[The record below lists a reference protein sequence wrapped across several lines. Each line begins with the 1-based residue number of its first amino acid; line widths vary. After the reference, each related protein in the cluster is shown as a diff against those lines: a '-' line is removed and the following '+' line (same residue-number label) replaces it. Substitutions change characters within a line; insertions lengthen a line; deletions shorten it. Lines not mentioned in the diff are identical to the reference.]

1 MAPKRNFPEVPLS
14 VPKMPRLRFNDPQG
28 NYSAT
33 SSPAP
38 APTRVTATATREDI
52 LTGTPAPVAKGKRVA
67 TCSELPLK
75 GLADVSST
83 DRAIL
88 TLINNMN
95 IYERGREKL
104 LQDLKKARLIYAS
117 GQEKLLQDFNKA
129 MLYYVSAEE
138 ELARELKM
146 GMAEVLSSY
155 VPVK

>member
-1 MAPKRNFPEVPLS
+1 
-14 VPKMPRLRFNDPQG
+14 MPRSRFNDPEG
-28 NYSAT
+28 NYSAI

-38 APTRVTATATREDI
+38 ASTRVTATGEDI
-52 LTGTPAPVAKGKRVA
+52 LTCTPAPVVKGKRVA
-67 TCSELPLK
+67 TCSEIPLK

-95 IYERGREKL
+95 IYEKGREKL
-104 LQDLKKARLIYAS
+104 LQNLKEARLTYAS
-117 GQEKLLQDFNKA
+117 GQEKLLQDFDKA
-129 MLYYVSAEE
+129 ILYYIRGED
-138 ELARELKM
+138 ELARQLKM